1 MTKQLFNKKSGALI
15 SLGLL
20 SLVFVSPVSAEVQA
34 SWSAELVG
42 KWMKSGTGET
52 IDFKEKGDVDL
63 FLSGQATSF
72 SGNGSFDRCTD
83 GGANLCITG
92 ARLKC
97 AYRYSLVQGIL
108 NLQFRSGAP
117 DVACKA
123 ATGDFRSMK

>member
-1 MTKQLFNKKSGALI
+1 MKRESQQKFSIATLVALLPLVSGL
-15 SLGLL
+15 
-20 SLVFVSPVSAEVQA
+20 PVQA
-34 SWSAELVG
+34 QVQGGASGELLG
-42 KWMKSGTGET
+42 KWMKAGTGET
-52 IDFKEKGDVDL
+52 IDFKANGDLDI

-72 SGNGSFDRCTD
+72 SGNGSFDRCSD

-97 AYRYSLVQGIL
+97 AYRYSVVQGVL

-123 ATGDFRSMK
+123 AAGDFRSMK

>member
-1 MTKQLFNKKSGALI
+1 MKRQFKQKIWLVSSVA
-15 SLGLL
+15 LL
-20 SLVFVSPVSAEVQA
+20 SLAFGFPASAEVQA
-34 SWSAELVG
+34 SANAELVG

-117 DVACKA
+117 EVACKA

>member
-1 MTKQLFNKKSGALI
+1 MRSKSKTQAWIYSCFVVLTFV
-15 SLGLL
+15 LL
-20 SLVFVSPVSAEVQA
+20 SSDRSQA
-34 SWSAELVG
+34 QSSSRPELVG
-42 KWMKSGTGET
+42 KWIKTESGDTLE
-52 IDFKEKGDVDL
+52 FKANGDLDL
-63 FLSGQATSF
+63 FLSGQASPF

-97 AYRYSLVQGIL
+97 AYRYSVVQGML

-123 ATGDFRSMK
+123 AAGDFRSMR